1 MLEVE
6 TFGVWVDRQGA
17 LSACPVSWSLED
29 APDMGR
35 GRSDQG
41 ESCTRAWGG
50 GREDTQGNRGWRK
63 VRRRGLWNQV
73 RILNTY
79 LDTGM
84 ILSQ

>member
-41 ESCTRAWGG
+41 ESCTRAWGRG
-50 GREDTQGNRGWRK
+50 QRGHTGQQGMEESQEERF
-63 VRRRGLWNQV
+63 VESSA
-73 RILNTY
+73 Y
-79 LDTGM
+79 LKH
-84 ILSQ
+84 LS